1 MNLLKFKITV
11 VKTFE
16 PKDVLGHDFYMP
28 SGKKIVKCDL
38 KEGESFISI
47 DGNIPEGFCN
57 AAWAAIYPTIKMF
70 RFGGNYPAF
79 EPGTAFTTCSDGIR
93 PVSFKLE
100 KIDD

>member
-1 MNLLKFKITV
+1 MKFKITV

-79 EPGTAFTTCSDGIR
+79 EPGTAYTTCSDGIR

-100 KIDD
+100 KIED

>member
-1 MNLLKFKITV
+1 VKFKITV

-79 EPGTAFTTCSDGIR
+79 EPGTAYTTCSDGIR

-100 KIDD
+100 KIED

>member
-1 MNLLKFKITV
+1 MKCKITV
-11 VKTFE
+11 VKRFE
-16 PKDVLGHDFYMP
+16 PKDVIGRDFILP

-57 AAWAAIYPTIKMF
+57 AAWSSVSRTVHLF

-79 EPGTAFTTCSDGIR
+79 EPGTAYVTCPDGIR

-100 KIDD
+100 IIED

>member
-1 MNLLKFKITV
+1 MVKFKITV
-11 VKTFE
+11 VKRFE
-16 PKDVLGHDFYMP
+16 PKDVIGRDFFLP

-57 AAWAAIYPTIKMF
+57 AAWAAIYPSIKMF

-79 EPGTAFTTCSDGIR
+79 EPGTAYTTCPDGIR

-100 KIDD
+100 KIKD

>member
-1 MNLLKFKITV
+1 MKFKITV

-79 EPGTAFTTCSDGIR
+79 EAGTAYTTCSDGIR

-100 KIDD
+100 KIEE